1 VAAFGNY
8 LRSKGV
14 AAQVA
19 DAACH
24 WIEQFRA
31 FRARPATVRCLPES
45 IEQFQAHLRSSQCA
59 SAPTIAE
66 AVQAIHRF
74 LGWWRQFKTSGRGG
88 VPQMRPCR
96 PGTATPER
104 DPSLPLDE
112 PIGLLGRVRR
122 EIRVRHYSYRT
133 KQTYLHWTE
142 RYLRFL
148 AGQDVVA
155 CATTGFRRFLEHL
168 AVERQVSAA
177 TQNQAFN
184 ALLFLYR
191 EVLKVDL
198 GTIEG
203 ITRARR
209 SRRLPVVLTRPEL
222 AQVFAEL
229 SGIYLLMAK
238 LMFGTGMRLMEC
250 CRLRVKDVDF
260 GRGLILVRDAKGDK
274 DRVVPLP
281 QTLVEPLR
289 GQLAEVRKRHE
300 RELLLGRGQVSLP
313 YALARKYRNLDRHW
327 GWQYVFAAPG
337 LCADPRSGRILQ
349 HHLHEDSV
357 QRAIRLAARKAGLA
371 KPVHTQLLEAQ
382 LCNRPPGVRRGHPH
396 RSGSDGPQGRFDD
409 HDLHACAQPRRSA
422 LPQPVGPGVGHN
434 ALNQHQGGRG
444 WGQGWRKATVHVD
457 NEIAPPPCRATAQGA
472 MANRSSS
479 LVSTSTDGGKND
491 EFVAFERAAVRRSK
505 VSSTMGVKS

>member
-1 VAAFGNY
+1 
-8 LRSKGV
+8 
-14 AAQVA
+14 
-19 DAACH
+19 
-24 WIEQFRA
+24 
-31 FRARPATVRCLPES
+31 
-45 IEQFQAHLRSSQCA
+45 
-59 SAPTIAE
+59 
-66 AVQAIHRF
+66 
-74 LGWWRQFKTSGRGG
+74 
-88 VPQMRPCR
+88 MRPCR

-274 DRVVPLP
+274 DRVVPLG
-281 QTLVEPLR
+281 R
-289 GQLAEVRKRHE
+289 GRHE
-300 RELLLGRGQVSLP
+300 NRTT
-313 YALARKYRNLDRHW
+313 
-327 GWQYVFAAPG
+327 APG
-337 LCADPRSGRILQ
+337 LGSPQNCTGPPARATTRTSPPGPGSSVGLRPRAGRINERIQQARAARRCSRSWKRATHRAQLRWILILRSRMTWHTVPSGGPASTASWSRWSATILTSSTRFGFGLCFTNAAFAGAEQ
-349 HHLHEDSV
+349 PSIFIAQQFYLIGAHQAPAFPEGIQATREHLTVKRPNE
-357 QRAIRLAARKAGLA
+357 LAAYRAEHIGRLSTRQNNPSA
-371 KPVHTQLLEAQ
+371 
-382 LCNRPPGVRRGHPH
+382 PPKMDIV
-396 RSGSDGPQGRFDD
+396 
-409 HDLHACAQPRRSA
+409 AQPAGPATLWLPGQSGQRFRCAGDLLRRRYA
-422 LPQPVGPGVGHN
+422 LGFLGLWNLAGC
-434 ALNQHQGGRG
+434 GR
-444 WGQGWRKATVHVD
+444 
-457 NEIAPPPCRATAQGA
+457 N
-472 MANRSSS
+472 
-479 LVSTSTDGGKND
+479 
-491 EFVAFERAAVRRSK
+491 
-505 VSSTMGVKS
+505 